1 MTEASREGK
10 GRGDNDARLPRLKG
24 ICGKTSPR
32 VCPRSRYLALHK
44 SAENGE
50 LWVSAQFNN
59 AHFLSSVATRRPTS
73 RSPFSLP
80 SILPSSRDPLFPAAS
95 RMAFFLCPVEPLR
108 DPPATIRM
116 RYIIKYFCVR
126 AAGDNRG
133 S

>member
-1 MTEASREGK
+1 MTRVYRGWREFVEKQAHACAPVAVISRCI
-10 GRGDNDARLPRLKG
+10 NRLKMENFG
-24 ICGKTSPR
+24 FPRNLITLTS
-32 VCPRSRYLALHK
+32 
-44 SAENGE
+44 
-50 LWVSAQFNN
+50 
-59 AHFLSSVATRRPTS
+59 
-73 RSPFSLP
+73 SLP
-80 SILPSSRDPLFPAAS
+80 SPLVAPRPAPRFPSSRDPLFPAAS